1 LYLKINEFCGKFGLK
16 GSKTLRFKVAA
27 AVLHYLTTKQTY
39 AQTHTET
46 ERGIKYLPN
55 QQTGQPCRPA
65 R

>member
-1 LYLKINEFCGKFGLK
+1 
-16 GSKTLRFKVAA
+16 LRFKVAA
-27 AVLHYLTTKQTY
+27 TVLHYLTTKQTY

-46 ERGIKYLPN
+46 ERERGIKYLPN